1 MFIALCVRVFF
12 LYLLCFIVLFN
23 FLSFLIRDEFVEL
36 LACHQYQGKN
46 ADYQSSQ
53 IMYNYVK
60 LTTTERLRFLLWFFV
75 WSIQAYASLPIAYW
89 YFHILGKHSYWI
101 QQSPMLFLIFF
112 IPNNNCQ
119 CCFCVWYFSYPSLR
133 NLRLATDFV
142 KAVIPIIELQAYQM
156 LPKSTPWHIT
166 WHIPY
171 VPCMECLPTFGWFFG

>member
-1 MFIALCVRVFF
+1 MFVLSTYVQYLHVFIDGFISLFIALCVRVFF

-23 FLSFLIRDEFVEL
+23 CLSFLIRDEFVEL

-101 QQSPMLFLIFF
+101 QQSPMLFLIFLSPITIANVVF
-112 IPNNNCQ
+112 VFDIFHIRPCAIYGLQ
-119 CCFCVWYFSYPSLR
+119 LIFFKLWSPSLSYKP
-133 NLRLATDFV
+133 T
-142 KAVIPIIELQAYQM
+142 KCYQS
-156 LPKSTPWHIT
+156 LHHGT
-166 WHIPY
+166 
-171 VPCMECLPTFGWFFG
+171 